1 MQPLHAIVKN
11 GRLVLDEPTD
21 LPDGQV
27 VLLLPLEELLGLAD
41 AFGVSEPEAAFTFVP
56 PRPAFKES
64 KPVDAAA
71 ILDEL
76 RAM

>member
-1 MQPLHAIVKN
+1 MKPLHAIVKN

-21 LPDGQV
+21 LPEGQV
-27 VLLLPLEELLGLAD
+27 VVLLPLEELLGLAD
-41 AFGVSEPEAAFTFVP
+41 AFGVSDPETAFLFVP

-64 KPVDAAA
+64 KPVDAATL
-71 ILDEL
+71 LDEL

>member
-1 MQPLHAIVKN
+1 MKPLCAIVKN

-21 LPDGQV
+21 LPEGQV
-27 VLLLPLEELLGLAD
+27 VVLLPLEELLGLAD
-41 AFGVSEPEAAFTFVP
+41 PFGVSDTETTSLVVP

-64 KPVDAAA
+64 KPVDAAS
-71 ILDEL
+71 LLEEL

>member
-1 MQPLHAIVKN
+1 MQPLRAIVKN

-21 LPDGQV
+21 LPEGQV
-27 VLLLPLEELLGLAD
+27 VTLLPLEELLNLAD
-41 AFGVSEPEAAFTFVP
+41 AFGGAHPEIAFAFVP
-56 PRPAFKES
+56 PRPAFREA

-71 ILDEL
+71 LIAEL